1 MYQAVMRFPWIG
13 VLGMGVDYR
22 EIFVILFGSLRNFT
36 ISTTELSV
44 ALATRI
50 TIGRFTR
57 TYSKCNL
64 EEWA

>member
-13 VLGMGVDYR
+13 VLGMGINSPQIV
-22 EIFVILFGSLRNFT
+22 VNLFGSLGNFT
-36 ISTTELSV
+36 MRRP
-44 ALATRI
+44 ALF
-50 TIGRFTR
+50 TIGRFVR

>member
-22 EIFVILFGSLRNFT
+22 EIFVILFGSLENFT
-36 ISTTELSV
+36 MRRP
-44 ALATRI
+44 ALF
-50 TIGRFTR
+50 TIGLFTR
-57 TYSKCNL
+57 TYSKLNL